1 MVARY
6 KSIEDMVNAGYQSDL
21 RNMKDNPDT
30 PYMHIEN
37 PIEAMD
43 RIRQSIKDRKEEQDL
58 NEEAGVQ
65 FGAVVRQG
73 RIIEFPERRKRYVF
87 KLVEEEY

>member
-1 MVARY
+1 MKRF
-6 KSIEDMVNAGYQSDL
+6 KSIEDMVNAGYQYDL
-21 RNMKDNPDT
+21 RHTADNPDT

-43 RIRQSIKDRKEEQDL
+43 RIRQNIEDREEEGRL
-58 NEEAGVQ
+58 NRQAGVQ

-73 RIIEFPERRKRYVF
+73 HVVKFPERRKRYVF
-87 KLVEEEY
+87 KLVEEEF